1 MDANAKPHLVSLRA
15 VRVLFCDCVLDR
27 DGAFD
32 RVHGAGEIGDYAVP
46 SGIED
51 STAMGGNQ
59 PIEDCPVRLKPPQRA
74 ELIQPH
80 QAAVLGNVG
89 RKDRS
94 KLSFDYLAFC
104 HRPSSGAL
112 MPEPNSFDTINI
124 AFIPPLFDG
133 SSQNTR

>member
-1 MDANAKPHLVSLRA
+1 MRNRICS
-15 VRVLFCDCVLDR
+15 
-27 DGAFD
+27 
-32 RVHGAGEIGDYAVP
+32 P
-46 SGIED
+46 SGRFSFSFAIASWTATAH

-59 PIEDCPVRLKPPQRA
+59 PIEDRPVRLKPPQCA

-89 RKDRS
+89 RKDRG

-104 HRPSSGAL
+104 HRPSSRAL

-133 SSQNTR
+133 SSQNNR